1 MEMITLRR
9 FNAYHI
15 IALTMLIII
24 VGFFTVSYAYETQS
38 NNKGQVTIN
47 VRPLQ
52 LVPGQPA
59 KFEVRMNTHSVTL
72 DHDLVTAF
80 TLKDDQGREY
90 QPTQWDGSPPGGHH
104 RKGILEFPELNGDAG
119 KITLVIR
126 EISNVPNRT
135 FEWSVEQ

>member
-1 MEMITLRR
+1 MITLRR

-15 IALTMLIII
+15 IALTMLVTII
-24 VGFFTVSYAYETQS
+24 GFITVSYAYESQS
-38 NNKGQVTIN
+38 NNKGRVTVN

-52 LVPGQPA
+52 LIPGQPA

-72 DHDLVTAF
+72 DHDLVAAS

-90 QPTQWDGSPPGGHH
+90 KPINWQGSPPGGHH
-104 RKGILEFPELNGDAG
+104 LKGILEFPDLNEDTEI
-119 KITLVIR
+119 ITLVIR
-126 EISNVPNRT
+126 RVANVTART

>member
-52 LVPGQPA
+52 LEPGQPA
-59 KFEVRMNTHSVTL
+59 KFEVRMSRMARAVSISRPNGM
-72 DHDLVTAF
+72 DLPLVVITV
-80 TLKDDQGREY
+80 RE
-90 QPTQWDGSPPGGHH
+90 SSN
-104 RKGILEFPELNGDAG
+104 FLN
-119 KITLVIR
+119 
-126 EISNVPNRT
+126 
-135 FEWSVEQ
+135 

>member
-52 LVPGQPA
+52 LEPGQPA

-104 RKGILEFPELNGDAG
+104 RKGILEFPELNGYAG